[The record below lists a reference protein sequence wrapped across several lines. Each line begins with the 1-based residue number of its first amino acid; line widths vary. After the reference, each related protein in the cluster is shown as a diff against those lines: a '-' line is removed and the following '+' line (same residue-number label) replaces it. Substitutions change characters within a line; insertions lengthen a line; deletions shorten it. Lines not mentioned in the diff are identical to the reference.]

1 VNAAYVQAWLIAFLF
16 TELVEVPIYSV
27 GLRVGILPALGASAI
42 THPLLWFVF
51 FPHVDLSYQ
60 AKLVVSELLV
70 FLIEAAYFAFLF
82 RRKRA
87 LLWSAL
93 ANGASLGLG
102 MLSRSLF
109 GVP

>member
-1 VNAAYVQAWLIAFLF
+1 MSAAYVQAWLIAFVF
-16 TELVEVPIYSV
+16 TQLVEVPVYSV
-27 GLRVGILPALGASAI
+27 GLRIGILPALGASAI

-51 FPHVDLSYQ
+51 FPHVDLSYG
-60 AKLVVSELLV
+60 AKLVTSELLV
-70 FLIEAAYFAFLF
+70 FLVEAAYFAFLF

-102 MLSRSLF
+102 MLSRWLF

>member
-1 VNAAYVQAWLIAFLF
+1 MSTAYVQAWLIAFVF

-51 FPHVDLSYQ
+51 FPHVDLSYR
-60 AKLVVSELLV
+60 AKLVSSELLV
-70 FLIEAAYFAFLF
+70 FLVEAAYFAFLF

-109 GVP
+109 GIP